1 MGFCRIAHFNNATMH
16 ALKFAV
22 SRDMSTPS
30 PLPPTAPR
38 SASGQGRRRPRWLP
52 WILPAAVVLG
62 GLLFLLVWSIEKEKV
77 FYTVPPAA
85 NTETQDGGQVKIF
98 EPLPT
103 PQSPSLTQG
112 SPTDS
117 LLPAP
122 PAAQAPRPQQPAIE
136 PPTAHQPA
144 PPPVQPTRQR
154 ISASTPPVPIHQPA
168 PRYPRNALRDGIG
181 GVVQLQ
187 VDVGP
192 DGVPTSVSL
201 IRSSGSRE
209 LDRAASD
216 VVRRWRFQPA
226 TENGQPSVGRVTV
239 PIQFTPN

>member
-1 MGFCRIAHFNNATMH
+1 M
-16 ALKFAV
+16 
-22 SRDMSTPS
+22 
-30 PLPPTAPR
+30 
-38 SASGQGRRRPRWLP
+38 
-52 WILPAAVVLG
+52 
-62 GLLFLLVWSIEKEKV
+62 LVWSIEKEKV

-85 NTETQDGGQVKIF
+85 STETQDAGQVKIF

-103 PQSPSLTQG
+103 PQSPSPDE
-112 SPTDS
+112 SPQAGS
-117 LLPAP
+117 LLPP
-122 PAAQAPRPQQPAIE
+122 PRVQAPRPQQPAIE
-136 PPTAHQPA
+136 PPTTNQPA
-144 PPPVQPTRQR
+144 PPSVQPAQQR
-154 ISASTPPVPIHQPA
+154 TTASTPPVPIRQPT

-216 VVRRWRFQPA
+216 AVRRWRFEPA
-226 TENGQPSVGRVTV
+226 TENGQPTVGRVTV